1 MYMMSLPFE
10 IIQGLPLGRCSF
22 SAAPK
27 NKKADVAED
36 PEVFDH
42 VGLFFNEPP
51 GRSGLFFI

>member
-10 IIQGLPLGRCSF
+10 IIQGSPLGRCRF

-27 NKKADVAED
+27 NKKADMAED

-42 VGLFFNEPP
+42 VGLLFDEPP
-51 GRSGLFFI
+51 GSTGLFFI